1 MITLRPHQ
9 VAAIQDE
16 QRLRLNPLA
25 RNIMIVLPT
34 GAGKSLTLA
43 YYALQDYQAG
53 RRCIVFAHRDVLILQ
68 LSEALCKMGVPHTF
82 IASKRAVRDITNHN
96 LKKFG
101 DSYYDETSPIIV
113 SSNPTFAAR
122 VKTGKLPPQFL
133 ASVYRWIQDEC
144 FPAGTK
150 ITTKRGSVNIEDV
163 QLGDHV
169 VCFDE
174 SKKEFVE
181 REVVRLYKNEIHDMM
196 CTIRLSPHHVVNCTL
211 GHPFYT
217 RRGWVKAYQLNAND
231 EVLLHDTNSEM
242 SHVSKSCFVR
252 HILLKKEIRKNRSCI
267 LLRKMSKSLLFKNKF
282 GDNGKNQSEVRIKK
296 NDRKQPY
303 EKRIISNKNV
313 RHTEKNRAST
323 KNKRWKWSTP
333 NQSRVKT
340 VFNVRSLWVSTPS
353 NPINRKLGGNRL
365 SSTLQ
370 NRLWSQKVKN
380 SNRSGWFKPSIVR
393 EKRTRQQERQVSNWV
408 RLESVSFY
416 EPRNTGNTGDGF
428 VYNIEVHEHHN
439 YVANNILV
447 HNCHH
452 ALKSSETWGTC
463 LSSLPNAIGLGF
475 TATPLRADK
484 QGLGSH
490 ADGFFDAM
498 SVTTTMW
505 DLIVKGMLSPY
516 KVFIPPTRVDRS
528 KMKGNSNGDFTEAS
542 AAKETDRKEVTGD
555 AVEHYL
561 RVSPG
566 KPAITFC
573 INIKHARHVADEFN
587 SRGIPS
593 VAISSKDPIEKRDNA
608 MRDFAEGRILNLVNV
623 DLLGEGYD
631 SPGIVTLI
639 MLRPTQSYSLFKQ
652 QFGRILRTME
662 GKEYGIVLDH
672 VGNVK
677 YMMRQYGLENLHNDP
692 EWSLDRETK
701 RAKNDDGTKIDPWI
715 ICPNVECG
723 FQYLEK
729 EHGKTCPECGH
740 SESRDE
746 TEARIREM
754 QTVDGDLIELQVD
767 AIDHLLAERA
777 RVDAPVDV
785 FSRTVANL
793 PTPARLGAVNKHA
806 KRLHAQVQLRNAV
819 QRWCSNT
826 GRKTGWSVELVQREF
841 SRVFGVHVLQAQ
853 TLGERKALE
862 LLERIN
868 GYVDR

>member
-16 QRLRLNPLA
+16 QRLRLNPLT
-25 RNIMIVLPT
+25 RNILIVLPT

-43 YYALQDYQAG
+43 EYARQDYQAG

-82 IASKRAVRDITNHN
+82 IASKRAIRDITNHN
-96 LKKFG
+96 HKKFG

-122 VKTGKLPPQFL
+122 VKAGKLSPQFL
-133 ASVYRWIQDEC
+133 ASVYRWIQDE
-144 FPAGTK
+144 A
-150 ITTKRGSVNIEDV
+150 
-163 QLGDHV
+163 
-169 VCFDE
+169 
-174 SKKEFVE
+174 
-181 REVVRLYKNEIHDMM
+181 
-196 CTIRLSPHHVVNCTL
+196 
-211 GHPFYT
+211 
-217 RRGWVKAYQLNAND
+217 
-231 EVLLHDTNSEM
+231 
-242 SHVSKSCFVR
+242 
-252 HILLKKEIRKNRSCI
+252 
-267 LLRKMSKSLLFKNKF
+267 
-282 GDNGKNQSEVRIKK
+282 
-296 NDRKQPY
+296 
-303 EKRIISNKNV
+303 
-313 RHTEKNRAST
+313 
-323 KNKRWKWSTP
+323 
-333 NQSRVKT
+333 
-340 VFNVRSLWVSTPS
+340 
-353 NPINRKLGGNRL
+353 
-365 SSTLQ
+365 
-370 NRLWSQKVKN
+370 
-380 SNRSGWFKPSIVR
+380 
-393 EKRTRQQERQVSNWV
+393 
-408 RLESVSFY
+408 
-416 EPRNTGNTGDGF
+416 
-428 VYNIEVHEHHN
+428 
-439 YVANNILV
+439 
-447 HNCHH
+447 HH
-452 ALKSSETWGTC
+452 ALRSSETWGTC

-490 ADGFFDAM
+490 VDGFFDAM

-528 KMKGNSNGDFTEAS
+528 KMRGNSNGDFTEAS
-542 AAKETDRKEVTGD
+542 AVKETDRKEVTGD

-608 MRDFAEGRILNLVNV
+608 MKDFAEGRILNLVNV

-662 GKEYGIVLDH
+662 GKDYGIVLDH

-677 YMMRQYGLENLHNDP
+677 YMMRQYGLENLHDDP
-692 EWSLDRETK
+692 VWSLGRETK

-785 FSRTVANL
+785 FSRTVANM

-806 KRLHAQVQLRNAV
+806 KRLHAQVQLRDAV

-841 SRVFGVHVLQAQ
+841 SRVFGIHVLQAQ

-868 GYVDR
+868 GYADTTP